1 MEPLA
6 GSPLPPAAWPA
17 AAMPALTQSLP
28 EQIAAQLSARIVG
41 GLYAPGQRI
50 LEQTIAAEFGV
61 SRGPVREAL
70 RLLEKDGLL
79 IILARRGAQV
89 TKPSIAEVQEIFDI
103 RAVLN
108 GVRDRGIAEDPER
121 ARLLPALEVEV
132 ALLEKYARDAKR
144 GKDYVDTVFRINR
157 LLTAASRNHRLQ
169 SILDALALQTLRYSR
184 LGLSTPD
191 RRRQSVEHWQKL
203 VKAIRDGNGEAAQ
216 KIAEQR
222 VRDSRDAAIRA
233 LEKQGGAENA

>member
-6 GSPLPPAAWPA
+6 GSTVPPAPWPA
-17 AAMPALTQSLP
+17 AASPALTQSLP

-89 TKPSIAEVQEIFDI
+89 TKPSIAEVREIFDI

-121 ARLLPALEVEV
+121 TRLLPALEAEV
-132 ALLEKYARDAKR
+132 ALLEKYARDTKR

-157 LLTAASRNHRLQ
+157 MLTAASRNHRLQ
-169 SILDALALQTLRYSR
+169 SILDSLALQTLRYSR

-203 VKAIRDGNGEAAQ
+203 VRALRSGNGEAAQ
-216 KIAEQR
+216 KIAERR

-233 LEKQGGAENA
+233 LEKTRAEN

>member
-1 MEPLA
+1 MESIVGGPV
-6 GSPLPPAAWPA
+6 SVPEWPA
-17 AAMPALTQSLP
+17 ASPQALTQSLP

-41 GLYAPGQRI
+41 GIYAPGQRI
-50 LEQTIAAEFGV
+50 LEQTIAAEFAV

-89 TKPSIAEVQEIFDI
+89 TKPSIAEVKEIFDI

-121 ARLLPALEVEV
+121 ARLLPSLEAEV
-132 ALLEKYARDAKR
+132 GLLEKYARDTKR

-157 LLTAASRNHRLQ
+157 MLTAASRNHRLQ
-169 SILDALALQTLRYSR
+169 SILDSLALQTLRYSR
-184 LGLSTPD
+184 LGLATPD

-203 VKAIRDGNGEAAQ
+203 VEAIRNGNGETAQ

-222 VRDSRDAAIRA
+222 VLDSRDAAIRA
-233 LEKQGGAENA
+233 LEKQSGAEKA

>member
-1 MEPLA
+1 MET
-6 GSPLPPAAWPA
+6 PPGTPAAAEAWPA
-17 AAMPALTQSLP
+17 ATPPALTQSLP

-50 LEQTIAAEFGV
+50 LEQTIAAEFAV

-89 TKPSIAEVQEIFDI
+89 TKPSIAEVREIFDI

-121 ARLLPALEVEV
+121 ARLLPALEAEV
-132 ALLEKYARDAKR
+132 ALLEKCARDAKR
-144 GKDYVDTVFRINR
+144 GKDYVDAVFRINR
-157 LLTAASRNHRLQ
+157 MLTAASRNHRLQ
-169 SILDALALQTLRYSR
+169 SILDSLALQTLRYSR
-184 LGLSTPD
+184 LGLATPE

-203 VKAIRDGNGEAAQ
+203 VKAIRSGNGEAAQ

-222 VRDSRDAAIRA
+222 VLDSRDAAIRA
-233 LEKQGGAENA
+233 LEKARTDS

>member
-1 MEPLA
+1 MEPVPA
-6 GSPLPPAAWPA
+6 PLSVTAHWPHAAPA
-17 AAMPALTQSLP
+17 ALTQSLP

-41 GLYAPGQRI
+41 GVYAPGQRI
-50 LEQTIAAEFGV
+50 LEQTIAAEFAV

-70 RLLEKDGLL
+70 RLLERDGLVT
-79 IILARRGAQV
+79 ILARRGAQV
-89 TKPSIAEVQEIFDI
+89 TKPSIAEVREIFDI

-121 ARLLPALEVEV
+121 ERLLPALEAEV
-132 ALLEKYARDAKR
+132 ALLEKCARDAKR
-144 GKDYVDTVFRINR
+144 GKDYVDGVFRINR
-157 LLTAASRNHRLQ
+157 MLTAASRNARLR
-169 SILDALALQTLRYSR
+169 SILDSLALQTLRYSR
-184 LGLSTPD
+184 LGLSTPE

-203 VKAIRDGNGEAAQ
+203 VKAIRTGDADAAQ

-233 LEKQGGAENA
+233 LEKSRTED